1 MSWNF
6 GDLMERLDDLLP
18 PEGEVLLQGDRVLR
32 RGELTARSNGLARA
46 LIERGARPGDK
57 LALYLRNRTEYTEA
71 LVGCLKARLVQ
82 VNVNYRYQADEL
94 RHVIGHSDARFV
106 VFGNEFAELCD
117 RIRGELPEVRDWIQ
131 VDGPTADF
139 ALDYEELAGAGGGE
153 PLGLQRSGD
162 DLILL
167 YTGGT
172 TGLPKGVMWRQED
185 LWGALGAGSNTP
197 ANRRTRPATPDEH
210 LANVAAYPKLPR
222 QLIACPLMH
231 GTGLFSSLGTL
242 TGGGAIITLAEPRF
256 RAEELLDALER
267 RRADSAVIVGDAF
280 ARPIAE
286 ALEAEP
292 GRWDLSAMRLI
303 VSSGVMFSMEVKKR
317 LLESVPQL
325 KIADLFGSS
334 EAIGFGTS
342 TVSAESAERTARF
355 KIGPNC
361 KVFTEDHREV
371 VPGSGERGFVALPG
385 PIPLGYYKD
394 PEASEKT
401 FPTINGQRYSIPG
414 DWCTVAEGGTLTLL
428 GRGSVCINS
437 GGEKIYPEE
446 VEETLKTHPDVADA
460 IVVGLPDPRFGEV
473 VTAVVEF
480 HPQAVPDAEALKQ
493 HARARLAAYKVP
505 RRLVP
510 IDRVPRAPSGKP
522 DFKSARLHAEA
533 HAQT

>member
-18 PEGEVLLQGDRVLR
+18 AEGEVLLHGERALR
-32 RGELTARSNGLARA
+32 RGELAARSNNLARA
-46 LIERGARPGDK
+46 LRERGAEPGDK
-57 LALYLRNRTEYTEA
+57 LALYLRNRTEYGEA
-71 LVGCLKARLVQ
+71 LVACLKARLVH

-106 VFGNEFAELCD
+106 VFEREFAELCD
-117 RIRGELPEVRDWIQ
+117 RVRGDLPGVRDWLQ
-131 VDGPTADF
+131 VDGPPADF
-139 ALDYEELAGAGGGE
+139 ALDYEQWAGSGGGE
-153 PLGLQRSGD
+153 PLGIERSPD

-172 TGLPKGVMWRQED
+172 TGLPKGVMWRQQD
-185 LWGALGAGSNTP
+185 LWGALGGGSNTP
-197 ANRRTRPATPDEH
+197 ANRRSVPETPDEH
-210 LANVAAYPKLPR
+210 LANVAAYPKRPR

-242 TGGGAIITLAEPRF
+242 TGGGAVITLAEPRF

-292 GRWDLSAMRLI
+292 GRWDLSALRVVI
-303 VSSGVMFSMEVKKR
+303 SSGVMFSMEVKQR
-317 LLESVPQL
+317 LLERVPQL

-342 TVSAESAERTARF
+342 TVSADSAERTARF
-355 KIGPNC
+355 KIGENC

-371 VPGSGERGFVALPG
+371 VPGSGERGFVARTG

-394 PEASEKT
+394 PEASQKT
-401 FPTINGQRYSIPG
+401 FPTIGGRRYSIPG
-414 DWCTVAEGGTLTLL
+414 DWCTVAADGTLTLL

-446 VEETLKTHPDVADA
+446 VEETLKTHPDVADT
-460 IVVGLPDPRFGEV
+460 IVVGLPDPRFGEI

-480 HPQAVPDAEALKQ
+480 HAGAAPDAEGLRE
-493 HARARLAAYKVP
+493 HARERLAAYKVP
-505 RRLVP
+505 RRVVP
-510 IDRVPRAPSGKP
+510 IERVPRSPSGKP
-522 DFKSARLHAEA
+522 DFAAAKSY
-533 HAQT
+533 AQAQA